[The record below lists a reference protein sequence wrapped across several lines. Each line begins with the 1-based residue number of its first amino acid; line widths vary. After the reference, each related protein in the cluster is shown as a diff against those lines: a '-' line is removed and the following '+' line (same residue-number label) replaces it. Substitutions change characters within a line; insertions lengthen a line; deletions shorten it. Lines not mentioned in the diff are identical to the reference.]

1 MTSIDPAAPDH
12 RDGFVPFPADLAQRY
27 RQAGYWTGRPLG
39 ELLRAAA
46 RATPTAPALHPDP
59 AAARPAW
66 LGSGESASGAS
77 GPAITYAELD
87 AAADRMAHGLLSLG
101 IRTGDRVVVQLRNT
115 PVFVP
120 VLFGLLRAGI
130 IPVLTLPA
138 HRRAEIEHL
147 ARLSGAVAYLV
158 SERDGEFDY
167 RALADEV
174 AAAVPTLRHVLVH
187 GDPGHHTALDSVP
200 AEGDSLP
207 EIDASDI
214 ALMLVSGGTTGLP
227 KLIART
233 HDDYTYNATASAEV
247 CELGPQDVY
256 LATLPV
262 AHNFPLACPGILG
275 TVATGGSMVFV
286 TDPSPESVFATI
298 ERYGVTVTAV
308 VPPLAQLW
316 CAAVEWEEADL
327 SSLRLLQVG
336 GAKLAEVNAR
346 EVGPALNVRVQQVF
360 GMAEGLLNYTRAEDS
375 DDLVCTT
382 QGRPLSP
389 ADEVRVVDEHGRDV
403 APGEEGELLTR
414 GPYSAARLLPCPG
427 TQFARLHPG
436 RLLPQWRP
444 GPAAAQRPPDRVGP
458 HQGCDQSWRR
468 EHLLRRTR
476 GASARPPGG
485 AARGRRRPPRPR
497 ARREGLC
504 RAGHRRRSAHP
515 GRTEVLPHRPGPGHL
530 QTPGCPAPHRHPAG
544 DRRRQDRQEG
554 AGGRPLI
561 DRDLCGSAIAP
572 ARIRH
577 RVAANRPP
585 VTGSDN
591 GVELLTVVQRAEI
604 GVAS

>member
-1 MTSIDPAAPDH
+1 MDPAAPDH

-414 GPYSAARLLPCPG
+414 GPYTLRGYYRAPEHNSRAFTPDGFYRSGDLVRQLPSG
-427 TQFARLHPG
+427 HLIVSG
-436 RLLPQWRP
+436 RIKDVINR
-444 GPAAAQRPPDRVGP
+444 GGENIS
-458 HQGCDQSWRR
+458 CDELE
-468 EHLLRRTR
+468 EHLLAHPVVRHAAAVGLPDPALGEKVCVVLVTDGEAPTLAELKSFLTARGLATYKLPDVLRRTDILPVTAV
-476 GASARPPGG
+476 GKIDKKALA
-485 AARGRRRPPRPR
+485 AAR
-497 ARREGLC
+497 
-504 RAGHRRRSAHP
+504 
-515 GRTEVLPHRPGPGHL
+515 
-530 QTPGCPAPHRHPAG
+530 
-544 DRRRQDRQEG
+544 
-554 AGGRPLI
+554 
-561 DRDLCGSAIAP
+561 
-572 ARIRH
+572 
-577 RVAANRPP
+577 
-585 VTGSDN
+585 
-591 GVELLTVVQRAEI
+591 
-604 GVAS
+604 